1 MLRTKAKIL
10 LILVYFIIKKKK
22 KNQIEKNEN
31 FNHFQYIYT
40 FIKTNYMIYN

>member
-10 LILVYFIIKKKK
+10 LILVYFIIKKK
-22 KNQIEKNEN
+22 QIEKNEN